1 MKNGMWKRSLR
12 RGAALVLALV
22 MSLTITSCSASQGS
36 LTARERAW
44 EPEYVSKAGGKVHE
58 AVPYSRR
65 PYEHYDP
72 AAMEQAMAD
81 FEQACA
87 SEVVHILLFKVEIF
101 YIFDHLLQSRTD
113 GKSVSVGIISVE
125 GVKDDHLVGILLVKI
140 ALHHGKLVQV
150 CQ

>member
-36 LTARERAW
+36 LTARERAR

-65 PYEHYDP
+65 PYENRP
-72 AAMEQAMAD
+72 WL
-81 FEQACA
+81 
-87 SEVVHILLFKVEIF
+87 ILNRPVLRKA
-101 YIFDHLLQSRTD
+101 
-113 GKSVSVGIISVE
+113 GKR
-125 GVKDDHLVGILLVKI
+125 K
-140 ALHHGKLVQV
+140 
-150 CQ
+150 C

>member
-58 AVPYSRR
+58 LSLI
-65 PYEHYDP
+65 
-72 AAMEQAMAD
+72 
-81 FEQACA
+81 
-87 SEVVHILLFKVEIF
+87 HI
-101 YIFDHLLQSRTD
+101 
-113 GKSVSVGIISVE
+113 
-125 GVKDDHLVGILLVKI
+125 
-140 ALHHGKLVQV
+140 
-150 CQ
+150 